1 MPHPLLYKLTDFTQ
15 GSNRLLKVKPAK
27 HVLMQ
32 AEIDHSFLS
41 FYSVFILILYEH
53 ICIVHYLYLLYFVK
67 LVVIVKKKRNN
78 NALNLSHAA
87 LVKQAGHWA
96 ANFTQLCRQDILALR
111 RTWAL
116 IILSLLGY
124 IAFVFYGLNMLSNAA
139 PPPKP
144 SFATL
149 HCVNI
154 GVLLKLPSSY
164 ASQTHH
170 YCSGSYLLFTSHIS
184 KISHGMRSLTF
195 L

>member
-67 LVVIVKKKRNN
+67 LVVIVKKKINN

-87 LVKQAGHWA
+87 LVKQAGH
-96 ANFTQLCRQDILALR
+96 
-111 RTWAL
+111 
-116 IILSLLGY
+116 
-124 IAFVFYGLNMLSNAA
+124 
-139 PPPKP
+139 
-144 SFATL
+144 
-149 HCVNI
+149 
-154 GVLLKLPSSY
+154 
-164 ASQTHH
+164 
-170 YCSGSYLLFTSHIS
+170 
-184 KISHGMRSLTF
+184 
-195 L
+195 